1 MKDKCCS
8 CISNKCWK
16 DELLN
21 ELFPKNTVNPLQIN
35 SQNWIKSKFL
45 NILFSENMNYV
56 HKYSI

>member
-35 SQNWIKSKFL
+35 SQNWIKSK
-45 NILFSENMNYV
+45 
-56 HKYSI
+56 